1 MSENN
6 DLILKIK
13 QYLEVDKQIES
24 LNATA
29 SDLRKKRTILEEQLI
44 NNIRSKK
51 MDNKMLTINK
61 DLGLVCQPNKVLPNL
76 TIDMIK
82 MALLEKT
89 GNAESVNNI
98 IRQITNYRDR
108 NRKTTYIIKKRKPGR
123 RSFRKK
129 KV

>member
-1 MSENN
+1 MSGNN

-13 QYLEVDKQIES
+13 EYLEIDKKIES
-24 LNATA
+24 LNATTCE
-29 SDLRKKRTILEEQLI
+29 LRKKRTVLEEQLVSS
-44 NNIRSKK
+44 IRGRN

-61 DLGLVCQPNKVLPNL
+61 DLGLVCQPNKVQPNL
-76 TIDMIK
+76 TIDLIRI
-82 MALLEKT
+82 ALSEKIA
-89 GNAESVNNI
+89 NADSINTI
-98 IRQITNYRDR
+98 IRHIVNYRDK

>member
-1 MSENN
+1 MSGNN

-13 QYLEVDKQIES
+13 EYLEIDKKIES
-24 LNATA
+24 LNATTCE
-29 SDLRKKRTILEEQLI
+29 LRKKRTVLEEQLVSS
-44 NNIRSKK
+44 IRGRN

-61 DLGLVCQPNKVLPNL
+61 DLGLVCQPNKVQPNL
-76 TIDMIK
+76 TIDLIRI
-82 MALLEKT
+82 ALSEKIT
-89 GNAESVNNI
+89 NADSINTI
-98 IRQITNYRDR
+98 IRHIVNYRDK

>member
-1 MSENN
+1 MSGNN
-6 DLILKIK
+6 DLVIKIK

-24 LNATA
+24 INTTATE
-29 SDLRKKRTILEEQLI
+29 LRKKRTALEEQLI
-44 NNIRSKK
+44 QAIRSKN

-82 MALLEKT
+82 LALSDKI
-89 GNAESVNNI
+89 GNPDTVNSI
-98 IRQITNYRDR
+98 VRHIVNYRDK
-108 NRKTTYIIKKRKPGR
+108 NRKNTYIIKKRKPGR
-123 RSFRKK
+123 RSLRKK

>member
-1 MSENN
+1 MSGNN

-13 QYLEVDKQIES
+13 EYLDVDKKIES
-24 LNATA
+24 LNATTCE
-29 SDLRKKRTILEEQLI
+29 LRKKRTVLEEQLVSS
-44 NNIRSKK
+44 IRGRN

-61 DLGLVCQPNKVLPNL
+61 DLGLVCQPNKVQPNL
-76 TIDMIK
+76 TIDLIRI
-82 MALLEKT
+82 ALSEKIA
-89 GNAESVNNI
+89 NADSINTI
-98 IRQITNYRDR
+98 IRHIVNYRDK

>member
-1 MSENN
+1 MSGNN
-6 DLILKIK
+6 DLVLKIK

-24 LNATA
+24 LNATTNE
-29 SDLRKKRTILEEQLI
+29 LRKKRTTLEEQLI
-44 NNIRSKK
+44 HHIRSKN

-82 MALLEKT
+82 VALQEKL
-89 GNAESVNNI
+89 GNADSVNNI

-123 RSFRKK
+123 RSLRKK